1 MKFIDQVKIYVKAGH
16 GGHGCVAFR
25 REKYIPRGGPSG
37 GDGGKGGHIIIVA
50 SKNMNTL
57 LDLKNQQ
64 QYRAEKGKSGMGK
77 DMHGRN
83 GKNTVITVPP
93 GTLIKDAD
101 TDEVLFDLTDDGQ
114 EYIPAHGGRG
124 GLGNAHFKSSTR
136 QAPRFAQPG
145 EDGEERN
152 LLLELK
158 LLADVG
164 LVGLPNA
171 GKSTLIS
178 SMSSARPKIADYP
191 FTTLIPNLGVVQYGG
206 YQSFVIAD
214 IPGLI
219 EGAHKGTG
227 LGFQFLRHI
236 ERTSVLLHLVDIS
249 EMTDGDPVDNFIKI
263 YNELELFSADVI
275 KKPQAVAGTKMDIKG
290 DGERLNRLAEY
301 CKDNHYDFFPVCAV
315 TGDGIKELAQYL
327 GNKVQEHKNRS

>member
-1 MKFIDQVKIYVKAGH
+1 
-16 GGHGCVAFR
+16 
-25 REKYIPRGGPSG
+25 
-37 GDGGKGGHIIIVA
+37 
-50 SKNMNTL
+50 MNTL
-57 LDLKNQQ
+57 LDLRHQQ
-64 QYRAEKGKSGMGK
+64 QYRAEKGQPGMGK

-83 GKNTVITVPP
+83 GKNMVITVPP

-101 TDEVLFDLTDDGQ
+101 TDEVLFDLTDHGQ
-114 EYIPAHGGRG
+114 EYIPAKGGRG
-124 GLGNAHFKSSTR
+124 GLGNAHFKSATR

-145 EDGEERN
+145 EEGVERT
-152 LLLELK
+152 LFLELK

-178 SMSSARPKIADYP
+178 AMSSARPKIADYP

-263 YNELELFSADVI
+263 YNELELFSADLI

-290 DGERLNRLAEY
+290 NGERLDRLAEY
-301 CKDNHYDFFPVCAV
+301 CKDKHYDFFPVCAV
-315 TGDGIKELAQYL
+315 TGEGINELAQYL
-327 GNKVQEHKNRS
+327 GAKVQEHKGKSADCAD